1 MEHWEI
7 VELPNGI
14 TCIHKP
20 VRSAVA
26 YCGLTINTGSRD
38 ELVSEHGLAHFIEH
52 SFFKGTKRRRAFHIN
67 NRLENLGGELNA
79 FTTKEETVVHA
90 TTLRGDFSKA
100 AEVIVDVVFNSTFPQ
115 RELDKEKEI
124 IIDEI
129 NSYKDSP
136 AERVFDDY
144 EDLLF
149 KDSSLGHNILGSK
162 KSLMRYTTADIFAF
176 TRRTH
181 NTNKMVFSSVGNFNG
196 KRFRDI
202 CERYFKDIPANPRAF
217 ERDSVPDYQYFE
229 KTVNKNTYQAH
240 CILGTRAYSNR
251 DERRVEL
258 SLLLNMLGG
267 PSANSMLN
275 IALRERN
282 GLTYNVEAG
291 YSAFSDTGM
300 ASIYFTTDP
309 ENLDRCRELTA
320 KELKKIITEGIT
332 PRRLTVAKKQFIGQ
346 LAIAMESNE
355 GLMLGAGKSF
365 LTYREVDTMA
375 GMVKRIDR
383 STPEEINRVA
393 EEIFQN
399 NLSVLIHR

>member
-1 MEHWEI
+1 MEYLEI

-26 YCGLTINTGSRD
+26 HCGLTINTGSRD
-38 ELVSEHGLAHFIEH
+38 ELASEHGLAHFIEH
-52 SFFKGTKRRRAFHIN
+52 SFFKGTQRRRAFHIN

-90 TTLRGDFSKA
+90 TTLRGDFPKA
-100 AEVIVDVVFNSTFPQ
+100 AELIADVVFHSTFPQ

-124 IIDEI
+124 VVDEI

-136 AERVFDDY
+136 AERIFDDY

-149 KDSSLGHNILGSK
+149 KGSSLGHNILGSK

-181 NTNKMVFSSVGNFNG
+181 NTDKMVFSSVGNFSG

-202 CERYFKDIPANPRAF
+202 CEQYFSDIPVNLRAF
-217 ERDSVPDYQYFE
+217 ERDQVPGYQYFE
-229 KTVNKNTYQAH
+229 KTVNKNTHQAH
-240 CILGTRAYSNR
+240 CVLGTRAYSNR

-267 PSANSMLN
+267 PSANSILN
-275 IALRERN
+275 VALRERN

-300 ASIYFTTDP
+300 ASIYFATDP
-309 ENLDRCRELTA
+309 ENLDRCRELID
-320 KELKKIITEGIT
+320 KELKIITTEGIT
-332 PRRLTVAKKQFIGQ
+332 PRRLAVAKKQFVGQ

-355 GLMLGAGKSF
+355 GLMLGAGKSY
-365 LTYREVDTMA
+365 LIYREVDTMA
-375 GMVKRIDR
+375 EMVKRIDR
-383 STPEEINRVA
+383 IRPEDINRVA
-393 EEIFQN
+393 DDIFQS